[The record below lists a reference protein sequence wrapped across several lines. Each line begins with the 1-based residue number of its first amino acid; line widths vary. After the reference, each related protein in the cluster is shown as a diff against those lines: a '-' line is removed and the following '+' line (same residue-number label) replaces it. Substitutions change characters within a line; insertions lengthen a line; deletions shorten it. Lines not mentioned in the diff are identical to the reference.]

1 MPYTPVRLGTE
12 QETLPLK
19 SIQEL
24 KPVLMSAKEVVVL
37 DIETTGLSPAKH
49 AEIIEIGAVKVNIDT
64 KKIVDIFSQLIK
76 PSEAFTIP
84 EHITELTTISWED
97 LQDMPYIEDVLPAFY
112 RFLGDCPIV
121 AHNALFD
128 WHRFLVHYFRNVG
141 LHATNEAICSMRLA
155 KEVLPGRGQTGYNLA
170 SLCGYY
176 GSVIVG
182 HHRACVDAKWTASL
196 FLKLLEQYR
205 NSNTLNSSMNLSSDL
220 LPLPSTIPIENFDGM
235 QIRSIGYYEGQSKRH
250 GPKIYVRTNL
260 GCIAYSARRH
270 LWTVQEL
277 WTDKN
282 APAQRWGKEILRRV
296 NLQNASDLVQYALQ
310 SA

>member
-1 MPYTPVRLGTE
+1 MSYTPIYLDTE
-12 QETLPLK
+12 QKAPPLK

-24 KPVLMSAKEVVVL
+24 KPVLMSTKEVVVL

-49 AEIIEIGAVKVNIDT
+49 AEIIEIGAVKVNVDT
-64 KKIVDIFSQLIK
+64 KKIVGAFSQLIK
-76 PSEAFTIP
+76 PSEAFSIP
-84 EHITELTTISWED
+84 EHITELTTICWND

-128 WHRFLVHYFRNVG
+128 WPRFLVHYFRTVG
-141 LHATNEAICSMRLA
+141 LHATNEAICTMRLA
-155 KEVLPGRGQTGYNLA
+155 KEVLPGRGRDGYNLS
-170 SLCGYY
+170 SLCHYY
-176 GSVIVG
+176 GSEIVG
-182 HHRACVDAKWTASL
+182 HHRACIDARWTASL
-196 FLKLLEQYR
+196 FLKLLEDYR
-205 NSNTLNSSMNLSSDL
+205 NTHKATKSIDLKTEL
-220 LPLPSTIPIENFDGM
+220 LPLPSTIPIEDFGNL

-260 GCIAYSARRH
+260 GCIVYSARRH

-296 NLQNASDLVQYALQ
+296 NLQNAGDLVQYALR